1 MLRQF
6 FDSSALI
13 KYYHNEIGSAKVQ
26 ILVSGSGSE
35 HYVAR
40 LAWVEILSALAKK
53 VRTGTIVPPDY
64 RRLQLRLR
72 ADIKRRLI
80 RPLRMLNAHFEVAG
94 ELIGKY
100 GLSRQLRALDAIQL
114 AVALDLHRASPI
126 DHFVCSDQKLCE
138 IAVLEGLNVIDP
150 EQP

>member
-40 LAWVEILSALAKK
+40 LA
-53 VRTGTIVPPDY
+53 
-64 RRLQLRLR
+64 
-72 ADIKRRLI
+72 
-80 RPLRMLNAHFEVAG
+80 
-94 ELIGKY
+94 
-100 GLSRQLRALDAIQL
+100 
-114 AVALDLHRASPI
+114 
-126 DHFVCSDQKLCE
+126 
-138 IAVLEGLNVIDP
+138 
-150 EQP
+150 

>member
-13 KYYHNEIGSAKVQ
+13 KYYHDEIGSAKVQ

-40 LAWVEILSALAKK
+40 LAWVEILSSLPRRSEPA
-53 VRTGTIVPPDY
+53 RSVPPSY

-72 ADIKRRLI
+72 ADINRRLI
-80 RPLRMLNAHFEVAG
+80 RPLRMTQRPSSKWPGN
-94 ELIGKY
+94 
-100 GLSRQLRALDAIQL
+100 
-114 AVALDLHRASPI
+114 
-126 DHFVCSDQKLCE
+126 
-138 IAVLEGLNVIDP
+138 
-150 EQP
+150 

>member
-1 MLRQF
+1 
-6 FDSSALI
+6 
-13 KYYHNEIGSAKVQ
+13 
-26 ILVSGSGSE
+26 VS
-35 HYVAR
+35 
-40 LAWVEILSALAKK
+40 
-53 VRTGTIVPPDY
+53 PDY

-72 ADIKRRLI
+72 ADINRRLI

>member
-72 ADIKRRLI
+72 ADINRRL
-80 RPLRMLNAHFEVAG
+80 LRSSENAHTAQCLPEVAG

-100 GLSRQLRALDAIQL
+100 GLSRQLRAAGC
-114 AVALDLHRASPI
+114 HPTRRCP
-126 DHFVCSDQKLCE
+126 
-138 IAVLEGLNVIDP
+138 
-150 EQP
+150 

>member
-53 VRTGTIVPPDY
+53 VSPGTISCPP
-64 RRLQLRLR
+64 
-72 ADIKRRLI
+72 I
-80 RPLRMLNAHFEVAG
+80 
-94 ELIGKY
+94 IGVFSY
-100 GLSRQLRALDAIQL
+100 ACGPTSTAA
-114 AVALDLHRASPI
+114 
-126 DHFVCSDQKLCE
+126 
-138 IAVLEGLNVIDP
+138 
-150 EQP
+150 